1 MPICD
6 TCLESVAEEFGSDDM
21 LSVHLLIQEMG
32 ADLPDHLCDRVESN
46 GEIDCSCPGHRDMSL
61 V

>member
-1 MPICD
+1 MAICD
-6 TCLESVAEEFGSDDM
+6 TCLESVAEDFGSDDM
-21 LSVHLLIQEMG
+21 LAVHLLIQEMG
-32 ADLPDHLCDRVESN
+32 ADLPDHQCDRVETD

>member
-1 MPICD
+1 MAICD
-6 TCLESVAEEFGSDDM
+6 TCLENVAEEFGSNDM
-21 LSVHLLIQEMG
+21 LSVQLLIQEMG
-32 ADLPDHLCDRVESN
+32 ADLRDHLCDRVETN